1 MSPAE
6 LRAFA
11 DTILNAMLRVPSKG
25 RFGSRKVFVS
35 SIWQELAGSGLGY
48 STFQD
53 RLIAASRLGFLSLA
67 RADLVAAMPPEM
79 VAASETPYLGATF
92 HFVID
97 PTARDAWV

>member
-1 MSPAE
+1 ME

-11 DTILNAMLRVPSKG
+11 DEILNTILRVPSKG

-48 STFQD
+48 STFKD
-53 RLIAASRLGFLSLA
+53 RLIAANRFGLLSLA

-79 VAASETPYLGATF
+79 VTASETAYPGATF

-97 PTARDAWV
+97 PTARDPWM